1 MNWFILALLAMLFFS
16 GMILVFKKIV
26 VLGVQPATL
35 MLYVAIFLT
44 IFYIL
49 HILIT
54 KTPVKVNTPV
64 LLWLVL
70 AAFLSYAA
78 NLFYTKSIALA
89 PNPGYSATIVS
100 LQLAII
106 AIASF
111 FLFGSELTLLKGAG
125 IFLAIVAA
133 VLLAL

>member
-1 MNWFILALLAMLFFS
+1 MNWFILALLGMIFFS
-16 GMILVFKKIV
+16 GMILVFKKIII
-26 VLGVQPATL
+26 LGVPPAKL

-44 IFYIL
+44 VFYIL
-49 HILIT
+49 HVLIT

-111 FLFGSELTLLKGAG
+111 FLFGSELTLLKGTG
-125 IFLAIVAA
+125 ILLAIVAA